1 MKTLPNG
8 VTVFNG
14 APHQITFWKP
24 GWKDVVNVES
34 DGIISAEICE
44 QAVYSTLEGVTL
56 VKTRYKPTPDG
67 DKIVAEA
74 LDEADVIVG
83 SIIAAQA
90 YPGVVF
96 GGVAAPGYER
106 VAEKR
111 ILPDKF
117 VVF

>member
-34 DGIISAEICE
+34 
-44 QAVYSTLEGVTL
+44 
-56 VKTRYKPTPDG
+56 DG